1 MSSYYSE
8 KLNANKLQL
17 CYEIAPLRI
26 KQFLEA
32 EIEFVLSR
40 ISNNDHVLDLG
51 CGYGRVA
58 IRLTEKANH
67 VVGIDISRKN
77 INLAQELYGKIDSL
91 EFLEMNAIDMK
102 FPDNC
107 FHVTVCVQNGISAF
121 HVDPLRLIKESLR
134 VTKTGG
140 KVLFSSYSNKIW
152 DERLDWF
159 KIQSNLGLIGEI
171 DFDHTKDGVIVCKDG
186 FKALTFSKNEFLELA
201 SNFDVIS
208 KIHEVDNSSLFCEME
223 KL

>member
-77 INLAQELYGKIDSL
+77 INLAQELYGKIEAL

-107 FHVTVCVQNGISAF
+107 FHVTICIQNGISAF
-121 HVDPLRLIKESLR
+121 HVDPLSLIKESLR

-159 KIQSNLGLIGEI
+159 KIQSNHGLIGEI